1 MLDLNIGVML
11 IEAGIFLVT
20 LILLKIWLFEPL
32 VKFMDEREE
41 KLRKSLEMINA
52 NTEDTKELEEEI
64 QKVLAKAKK
73 EAKEIRD
80 EARAK
85 AQAEAAEMKAKRLA
99 EIEAAKEELAKEIQA
114 EKERILSELAGSK
127 EEIKTLVE
135 NKIRNAA

>member
-20 LILLKIWLFEPL
+20 MILLKKWLFDPL
-32 VKFMDEREE
+32 VAFMDERER
-41 KLRKSLEMINA
+41 KLQKSLEMINA
-52 NTEDTKELEEEI
+52 NTEDTKELEEKI

-73 EAKEIRD
+73 EAKVIRD

-85 AQAEAAEMKAKRLA
+85 AQEEANELKAKRLA
-99 EIEAAKEELAKEIQA
+99 EIEAAKEELTKEIKA
-114 EKERILSELAGSK
+114 EKEKILAQLRENK
-127 EEIKTLVE
+127 DEIKNLVE

>member
-32 VKFMDEREE
+32 VKFMDEREK
-41 KLRKSLEMINA
+41 KLKKSLEMINA
-52 NTEDTKELEEEI
+52 NSEDSKELEEEI
-64 QKVLAKAKK
+64 QKVLAEAKK
-73 EAKEIRD
+73 EAKAIRD

-85 AQAEAAEMKAKRLA
+85 AQAEAAELKAKRMA
-99 EIEAAKEELAKEIQA
+99 EIEAAKEELRKEIEA
-114 EKERILSELAGSK
+114 EKEKILSELSSSK
-127 EEIKTLVE
+127 DEIKNLVE

>member
-20 LILLKIWLFEPL
+20 MILLKMWLFEPL

-41 KLRKSLEMINA
+41 KLKKSLEMINA
-52 NTEDTKELEEEI
+52 NSEDSKELEEKI
-64 QKVLAKAKK
+64 QKVLADAKK
-73 EAKEIRD
+73 EAKAIRD

-85 AQAEAAEMKAKRLA
+85 AMAEANEMKAKRLA

-114 EKERILSELAGSK
+114 EKEKILSELLNSK
-127 EEIKTLVE
+127 DEIKELVE

>member
-1 MLDLNIGVML
+1 MLDLNLGVML

-20 LILLKIWLFEPL
+20 MILLKKWLFDPL
-32 VKFMDEREE
+32 VAFMDEREK
-41 KLRKSLEMINA
+41 KLQKSLEMINA

-64 QKVLAKAKK
+64 EKILAKAKK

-85 AQAEAAEMKAKRLA
+85 AQEEANEMKAKRLA
-99 EIEAAKEELAKEIQA
+99 EIEAAKEELAKEIKA
-114 EKERILSELAGSK
+114 EKEKILAQLSESK
-127 EEIKTLVE
+127 DEIKNLVE